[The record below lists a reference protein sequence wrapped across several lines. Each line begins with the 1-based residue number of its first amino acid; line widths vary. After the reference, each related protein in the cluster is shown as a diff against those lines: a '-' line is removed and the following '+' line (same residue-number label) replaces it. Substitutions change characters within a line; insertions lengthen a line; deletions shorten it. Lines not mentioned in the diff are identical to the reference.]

1 MARSEFADL
10 VPPTVKV
17 GSLECYEVRR
27 LFVPGS
33 AQEERLRDFFSSYS
47 SIFSWLGGGQ
57 STLIRELNELSQGR
71 AGVFRF
77 SRERKCGCT
86 SLNIILRVLEGDH

>member
-10 VPPTVKV
+10 VPSTIKV

-47 SIFSWLGGGQ
+47 SIFSWLGGGE
-57 STLIRELNELSQGR
+57 STFVRELNELSQGR
-71 AGVFRF
+71 ARVFPFQPEAQTRLHQ
-77 SRERKCGCT
+77 SEYYLAC
-86 SLNIILRVLEGDH
+86 V